1 MTLPLDAHMT
11 AAFDELLSDVTALL
25 ESTRAQKP
33 LDRDELRFWSRQL
46 NALNKSQYHWASGVR
61 PIRCGACWLV
71 PSASVGGALVHRLCQ
86 LGGIWIC
93 NCTAGERGVLCH
105 HNMLINII
113 QRASEMEARAEDEAE
128 ARLWEKVSET
138 RAKYMAA
145 A

>member
-1 MTLPLDAHMT
+1 MT
-11 AAFDELLSDVTALL
+11 AAFDELLADVTALL

-46 NALNKSQYHWASGVR
+46 NALNKAQYHWASGVR

-71 PSASVGGALVHRLCQ
+71 PSASLGGALVYRLCQ

-93 NCTAGERGVLCH
+93 NCTAGEKGILCWH
-105 HNMLINII
+105 HMAINVIE
-113 QRASEMEARAEDEAE
+113 RAAELESLAEDEAE
-128 ARLWEKVSET
+128 ARLSLKISET